1 MSVRSWQSIKEL
13 AEEIGCTPQAVRLAL
28 RRGVVE
34 RRDATPSEKA
44 VMAEAHAAAK
54 KVGQPPTSVWRLAPQ
69 ATLNAFARRGLRK
82 GIPRKNRKK
91 APHKTSAP
99 TPQQPCKEASKQS
112 SSLTIRVPAGAS
124 VELGDG
130 VRSIMVEKMEDGTM
144 SITIYT

>member
-34 RRDATPSEKA
+34 RREATPAEKK
-44 VMAEAHAAAK
+44 VMAELHAAAR

-69 ATLNAFARRGLRK
+69 ATLNAFARRGLRN
-82 GIPRKNRKK
+82 GIPRKKCDRAQRKS
-91 APHKTSAP
+91 SAP
-99 TPQQPCKEASKQS
+99 TPQQPCKEASKKAA
-112 SSLTIRVPAGAS
+112 SLTIRVPAGAS

-130 VRSIMVEKMEDGTM
+130 VRSIMVEKMDDGTM
-144 SITIYT
+144 VITIYT